1 MTDRDWGVAV
11 FAIRD
16 DRVLLHRHA
25 RLNRWLPPGGHIE
38 PNETPDSAAIREVF
52 EETGVHIKLIDDP
65 VIAPY
70 GPGTP
75 LMLTRPLGAMLVDIR
90 PGHQHIDLVYLA
102 AASNDGDNRALWFTS
117 EQLATL
123 DLTIEIHAWC
133 THALNHSSKDI

>member
-11 FAIRD
+11 FAIREG
-16 DRVLLHRHA
+16 RVLLHQHA

-65 VIAPY
+65 MIAPH

-75 LMLTRPLGAMLVDIR
+75 QMLTRPLGIMLVDIR

-102 AASNDGDNRALWFTS
+102 NATNEGDERAHWFAL

-123 DLTIEIHAWC
+123 DLTNEIRAWC
-133 THALNHSSKDI
+133 THALTYSTTGH